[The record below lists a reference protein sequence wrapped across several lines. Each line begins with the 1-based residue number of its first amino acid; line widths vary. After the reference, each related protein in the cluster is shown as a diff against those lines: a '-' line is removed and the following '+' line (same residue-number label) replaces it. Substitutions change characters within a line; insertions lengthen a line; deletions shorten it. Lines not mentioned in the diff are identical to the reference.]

1 MPPKSLG
8 ARKRKRRRSRG
19 TKFARGGTPS
29 ENDCLSAG
37 ECGQRNERDGYP
49 AQSESR
55 PIDSWTCLRASGRIY
70 FETGALPLKLE
81 SLPQGVR
88 LAVQAAQNKKA
99 GAVTVINLN
108 GHAAFTEYFVIC
120 TGFSTPQLQA
130 ICNEVEEL
138 LYREMKRTPEHREG
152 HRSAEW
158 ALLDF
163 GGFIVHV
170 FGEQARK
177 YYDLERLWRAAPS
190 LVLPDETD
198 LTERPSRPTENYLQ
212 P

>member
-1 MPPKSLG
+1 V
-8 ARKRKRRRSRG
+8 
-19 TKFARGGTPS
+19 
-29 ENDCLSAG
+29 
-37 ECGQRNERDGYP
+37 
-49 AQSESR
+49 
-55 PIDSWTCLRASGRIY
+55 
-70 FETGALPLKLE
+70 KLE

-99 GAVTVINLN
+99 GAVTVINLD

-130 ICNEVEEL
+130 ICNEIEEV

-170 FGEQARK
+170 FGEKARL

-190 LVLPDETD
+190 LVLPDEPDSPNT
-198 LTERPSRPTENYLQ
+198 PNHASENYLQ